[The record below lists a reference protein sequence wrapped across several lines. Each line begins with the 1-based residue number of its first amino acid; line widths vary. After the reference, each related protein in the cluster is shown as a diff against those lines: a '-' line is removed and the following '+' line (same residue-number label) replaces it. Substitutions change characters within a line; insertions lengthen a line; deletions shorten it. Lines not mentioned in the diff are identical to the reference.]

1 MLDRKA
7 NHSCKVILQQLR
19 MSDELLL
26 MRINQLALADP
37 QLASAHASSLSH
49 RARAHRNIP
58 SGESDESPAIEVTVF
73 EPTHPLFGRTFRV
86 IRRSVHR
93 GGGFPLSYE
102 VEYRDGASLL
112 IPVAA
117 TEPRMSME
125 NRTKLSVEA
134 LHDLTSLVEQLEHD
148 ADRSKRPLGHAVNDT
163 AAPNRQRGR
172 RGAGGGKS

>member
-1 MLDRKA
+1 M
-7 NHSCKVILQQLR
+7 C
-19 MSDELLL
+19 
-26 MRINQLALADP
+26 
-37 QLASAHASSLSH
+37 
-49 RARAHRNIP
+49 
-58 SGESDESPAIEVTVF
+58 

-112 IPVAA
+112 IPVVA
-117 TEPRMSME
+117 TEPQMSME

-134 LHDLTSLVEQLEHD
+134 LHDLISLVEQLEHD
-148 ADRSKRPLGHAVNDT
+148 ADRSERPLGHAVNGT

-172 RGAGGGKS
+172 RSAGGGKS

>member
-1 MLDRKA
+1 V
-7 NHSCKVILQQLR
+7 C
-19 MSDELLL
+19 E
-26 MRINQLALADP
+26 
-37 QLASAHASSLSH
+37 
-49 RARAHRNIP
+49 
-58 SGESDESPAIEVTVF
+58 PA
-73 EPTHPLFGRTFRV
+73 HPLFGRTFRV

-117 TEPRMSME
+117 TEPRKSIE

-134 LHDLTSLVEQLEHD
+134 LHDLTSLVEQFEHD
-148 ADRSKRPLGHAVNDT
+148 ADRSERPLDHADNGT